1 MTDIE
6 EFTKSIEEMGIET
19 LRRYALSL
27 QERAQ
32 LREAHAAAM
41 LREQDEKTIKR
52 LMREVIQEQQ
62 SAQPT
67 LTDFVD
73 SALSAIGQA
82 LATFKSEY
90 KAKKKG

>member
-41 LREQDEKTIKR
+41 LREQEQTIERVMKK
-52 LMREVIQEQQ
+52 VIQEERKRF
-62 SAQPT
+62 
-67 LTDFVD
+67 DVVKFFRWM
-73 SALSAIGQA
+73 ALRIEEY
-82 LATFKSEY
+82 FKML
-90 KAKKKG
+90 GV